1 MAQSDAEALGKF
13 GCIAIVVIVA
23 IIAIGLLLALFASN
37 PLAFFVVVGVL
48 ALVGYGIVRAFRASE
63 DNFKALSLARSVE
76 TKEQVARDSR
86 IAYGIDWGEFE
97 QRALA
102 ENDNGGTPGWA
113 WAEDKV
119 AEMLQAIPNQTKTRD
134 SGIDARYYGSPAM
147 GRVSLTLV
155 PIQVKMQ
162 RGSIGR
168 PAIDRLL
175 GVQAS
180 LQNQGQHVPM
190 AIMVTLYPS
199 SKALWEYAQQQ
210 GQVSLSFGTAG
221 VSQYPKLQLI
231 SVFEMLQEGKRPLLP
246 PKA

>member
-63 DNFKALSLARSVE
+63 DNFKAVSLARSIE

-113 WAEDKV
+113 WAE
-119 AEMLQAIPNQTKTRD
+119 
-134 SGIDARYYGSPAM
+134 G
-147 GRVSLTLV
+147 
-155 PIQVKMQ
+155 
-162 RGSIGR
+162 
-168 PAIDRLL
+168 
-175 GVQAS
+175 
-180 LQNQGQHVPM
+180 H
-190 AIMVTLYPS
+190 
-199 SKALWEYAQQQ
+199 
-210 GQVSLSFGTAG
+210 AG
-221 VSQYPKLQLI
+221 DP
-231 SVFEMLQEGKRPLLP
+231 
-246 PKA
+246 